1 MVQIEKT
8 IFNGEY
14 FVFKNPNKIV
24 NNCGIISKDGD
35 VAISERFENVMYS
48 VADWAIV
55 TTRYRVY
62 QQPENIYYGIIDKDI
77 NMIIDPDKN
86 EYRGYD
92 GYLQIENILKSF
104 YEEKYGI
111 DNDKK
116 NFLVKSL
123 IYKKWNYMN
132 KYLILLNIKF

>member
-1 MVQIEKT
+1 MKGKNIMEQIEKT

-14 FVFKNPNKIV
+14 FSFRNPNKIV
-24 NNCGIISKDGD
+24 NNCGIVSKNWD
-35 VAISERFENVMYS
+35 VVISERFENVMYS

-62 QQPENIYYGIIDKDI
+62 LDSEDVYYGIIDKDMNI
-77 NMIIDPDKN
+77 IIDPDKN

-104 YEEKYGI
+104 YEEIYGI
-111 DNDKK
+111 DDDKK
-116 NFLVKSL
+116 DFLVKSL
-123 IYKKWNYMN
+123 KHKK
-132 KYLILLNIKF
+132 

>member
-1 MVQIEKT
+1 MEQIEKT

-14 FVFKNPNKIV
+14 FFFRNPNKIV
-24 NNCGIISKDGD
+24 NNCGIVFKNGD
-35 VAISERFENVMYS
+35 VVISERFENVMYS

-62 QQPENIYYGIIDKDI
+62 LDSEDVYYGIIDKDLNI
-77 NMIIDPDKN
+77 IIDPDKN

-104 YEEKYGI
+104 YEEIYGI
-111 DNDKK
+111 DDDKK
-116 NFLVKSL
+116 DFLVKSL
-123 IYKKWNYMN
+123 KHKK
-132 KYLILLNIKF
+132 